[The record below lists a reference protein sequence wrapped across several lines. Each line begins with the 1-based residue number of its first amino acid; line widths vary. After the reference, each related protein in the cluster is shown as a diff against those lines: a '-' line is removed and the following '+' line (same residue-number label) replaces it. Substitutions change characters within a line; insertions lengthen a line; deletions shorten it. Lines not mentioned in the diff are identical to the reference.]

1 MKKLLIASLFF
12 FCWYAAAAQIENP
25 VHWNFSATKVSP
37 GVYDVVLSAEIEQP
51 WHLYSQFTGKGG
63 PIPTHISF
71 RPNPLLQ
78 IAPGKAKE
86 VGKPEK
92 TLDPN
97 FGQPP
102 VPVVYFSNEV
112 RFVKRVTVK
121 GKVSTNIGGTVEYM
135 VCNESKCLPP
145 TKKTFDIKLP

>member
-1 MKKLLIASLFF
+1 MKKILVVVLLLISRITVF
-12 FCWYAAAAQIENP
+12 AQIENP
-25 VHWNFSATKVSP
+25 VEWSFSATKISA
-37 GVYDVVLSAEIEQP
+37 GVYDVVLTATIEKP

-63 PIPTHISF
+63 PIPTSINF
-71 RPNPLLQ
+71 RSNPLLQ
-78 IAPGKAKE
+78 IAAGKAKE
-86 VGKPEK
+86 IGKAEK

-112 RFVKRVTVK
+112 KFVKRVTVK
-121 GKVSTNIGGTVEYM
+121 GKVSTNVAGTVEYM
-135 VCNESKCLPP
+135 VCNDNKCLPP

>member
-1 MKKLLIASLFF
+1 MKKIFLFAF
-12 FCWYAAAAQIENP
+12 LVFSKTIVLAQIENP
-25 VHWNFSATKVSP
+25 VEWSFSATKISS
-37 GVYDVVLSAEIEQP
+37 GVYDVVLTATIEKP

-63 PIPTHISF
+63 PIPTSISF

-78 IAPGKAKE
+78 IASGKAKE
-86 VGKPEK
+86 IGKPEK

-102 VPVVYFSNEV
+102 VPVMYFSNEV
-112 RFVKRVTVK
+112 SFVKRVTVK
-121 GKVSTNIGGTVEYM
+121 GKVSTNVAGTVEYM
-135 VCNESKCLPP
+135 VCNDNKCLPP

>member
-1 MKKLLIASLFF
+1 MKKIFLFAF
-12 FCWYAAAAQIENP
+12 LVFSKTIVLAQIENP
-25 VHWNFSATKVSP
+25 VEWSFSATKISA
-37 GVYDVVLSAEIEQP
+37 GVYDVVLTATIEKP

-63 PIPTHISF
+63 PIPTSISF

-78 IAPGKAKE
+78 IASGKAKE
-86 VGKPEK
+86 IGKPEK

-102 VPVVYFSNEV
+102 VPVMYFSNEV
-112 RFVKRVTVK
+112 SFVKRVTVK
-121 GKVSTNIGGTVEYM
+121 GKVSTNVAGTVEYM
-135 VCNESKCLPP
+135 VCNDNKCLPP

>member
-1 MKKLLIASLFF
+1 MKKLIIAALFLF
-12 FCWYAAAAQIENP
+12 SWNAVSAQIENP
-25 VHWNFSATKVSP
+25 VQWNFSANKVAP
-37 GVYDVVLSAEIEQP
+37 GVYDVVLRAVIDKP

-63 PIPTHISF
+63 PIPTNISI

-78 IAPGKAKE
+78 PAPGKFKE
-86 VGKPEK
+86 VGKAEK

-112 RFVKRVTVK
+112 TFIKRVTVR
-121 GKVSTNIGGTVEYM
+121 GKVATNVSGTIEYM
-135 VCNESKCLPP
+135 VCNDNKCLPP

>member
-1 MKKLLIASLFF
+1 MKKLLLGFLFF
-12 FCWYAAAAQIENP
+12 VAWSRTEAQIENP
-25 VHWNFSATKVSP
+25 VEWTFSATKISA
-37 GVYDVVLSAEIEQP
+37 GVYDVVLTAQIEKP
-51 WHLYSQFTGKGG
+51 WHLYSQLTGKGG
-63 PIPTHISF
+63 PIPTTISF

-78 IAPGKAKE
+78 IPPGKAKE
-86 VGKPEK
+86 IGKPERM
-92 TLDPN
+92 LDPN

-135 VCNESKCLPP
+135 VCNDSKCLPP
-145 TKKTFDIKLP
+145 TKKTFDIKLN